1 MMTAGKRERE
11 PDISLSVTN
20 AQPLYD
26 SELATIFSVLK
37 SSSVGLLDEEAQA
50 RLLASG
56 PNIIKRIQRESIWK
70 TFISNFTHL
79 MALLLWAGGGLALA
93 AGMPQLAVAIW
104 LVNIINGLFS
114 FWQEFKAEKA
124 TEALMKLVP
133 EQATVLRNRQQ
144 KRILAHDIV
153 AGDVLIL
160 EAGDDI
166 AADAR
171 LLEDNSLYV
180 DQSFL
185 TGESTPVR
193 KTTVSDG
200 DKYHHPNR
208 GYADILFAGTS
219 VTSGSGRALV
229 LATGMETRFGK
240 IAGLT
245 QSIKTEPSPL
255 QIELTQVT
263 RTVTFLAV
271 GVGTVVFALATILNH
286 ISLLQAFVFS
296 LGIIV
301 AFVPEGMLP
310 TVSLSL
316 AIAVQEMAARNALV
330 KKLSSVET
338 LGCTNVICTDKTG
351 TLTKNEMTVA
361 SIWTLRQ
368 KAFLEGTGYAPVG
381 RLLDESGN
389 AVGEE
394 FANSV
399 REILLG
405 CARCSTAKLIPELNS
420 TWSIMG
426 DPTEGA
432 LIVAARKIGIT
443 DEGIDYNSK
452 ALIFPFDPHR
462 KRMSVVW
469 KVGNSFC
476 GYIKGSPREIVEL
489 SSTITENGST
499 RPLTQEDREVI
510 YEAIDNYA
518 QSGLRVLAIARKELT
533 EMPAP
538 EVATLETNMTFLALV
553 AMMDP
558 LHEEVPS
565 AVALCRKAGIKVI
578 MITGDYSLTARAIAE
593 QAGIICSDDALV
605 ISGSELHRMSSQELY
620 DALKQEVIF
629 ARTSPEDKLRIV
641 EALQEM
647 GNIVAV
653 TGDGV
658 NDAPALRKANIG
670 ISMGLNGTDVARES
684 SDIVL
689 RDDNFASIVQA
700 VALGRSVFQNI
711 RKFSVYVFTSN
722 VAEAIPFAVMIF
734 SCGLIPLPLTL
745 MQVLFVDLGTDMLPA
760 IGLGADPIDPVVME
774 QPPRHL
780 QDRLLSTGTLAKAFL
795 WYGLLES
802 IAGLFGYFFVNYVNG
817 WPYVPLAREGSDLY
831 RMATTACLASIVAC
845 QMGTVIACRTNLKSA
860 LTLALTDNKI
870 LVAGLVLEV
879 VLLLLVVYAP
889 PMQLFFN
896 TTALPVWMLATF
908 LIWCPAVIL
917 IDECKKLLL
926 RRFQMKP
933 GCARN

>member
-1 MMTAGKRERE
+1 MIAGGKERE
-11 PDISLSVTN
+11 PDTPLSVPD
-20 AQPLYD
+20 AQQLYD
-26 SELATIFSVLK
+26 SDLASIFSVLK
-37 SSSVGLLDEEAQA
+37 SSDIGLKDEDAQA
-50 RLLASG
+50 RLKNSG
-56 PNIIKRIQRESIWK
+56 PNVIKRIERESIWK
-70 TFISNFTHL
+70 TFLSNFTHL

-104 LVNIINGLFS
+104 LVNVINGLFS

-133 EQATVLRNRQQ
+133 EQATVLRNGQQ
-144 KRILAHDIV
+144 KRILAHNIV

-180 DQSFL
+180 DQSLL

-229 LATGMETRFGK
+229 IATGMETRFGK

-245 QSIKTEPSPL
+245 QLIKAEPSPL
-255 QIELTQVT
+255 QVELTQVT
-263 RTVTFLAV
+263 RTVTYLAV
-271 GVGTVVFALATILNH
+271 GIGTVVFVLATMLNH

-316 AIAVQEMAARNALV
+316 AIAVQQMAARNALV

-338 LGCTNVICTDKTG
+338 LGCTNIICTDKTG
-351 TLTKNEMTVA
+351 TLTKNEMTVT

-368 KAFLEGTGYAPVG
+368 QGFFEGTGYTPSG
-381 RLLDESGN
+381 RLLDGN
-389 AVGEE
+389 GNTVCEE
-394 FANSV
+394 FAGSA
-399 REILLG
+399 REILLSS
-405 CARCSTAKLIPELNS
+405 ARCSTAKLIPSLDN

-432 LIVAARKIGIT
+432 LLVAARKVGIS
-443 DEGIDYNSK
+443 DEIIDFDNK

-476 GYIKGSPREIVEL
+476 GYIKGSPREIVDL

-499 RPLTQEDREVI
+499 RPLTQEDRELI
-510 YEAIDNYA
+510 YKAIDNYA
-518 QSGLRVLAIARKELT
+518 QSGLRVLAVAKKDSTNL
-533 EMPAP
+533 PAP
-538 EVATLETNMTFLALV
+538 DESILESDLTFLALV

-578 MITGDYSLTARAIAE
+578 MITGDYSLTARAVAE
-593 QAGIICSDDALV
+593 KAGIICSDEALV
-605 ISGSELHRMSSQELY
+605 ISGSELHKMSSQELSI
-620 DALKQEVIF
+620 ALRQEVIF

-700 VALGRSVFQNI
+700 VALGRSVFKNI

-780 QDRLLSTGTLAKAFL
+780 SDRLLSMGTLAKAFL

-802 IAGLFGYFFVNYVNG
+802 CAGLLGYFFVNYVNG
-817 WPYVPLAREGSDLY
+817 WPHVPLAAEGSDMY

-860 LTLALTDNKI
+860 LTLPLTENKI
-870 LVAGLVLEV
+870 LVSGLLLEV

-896 TTALPVWMLATF
+896 TTALPSWMLAT
-908 LIWCPAVIL
+908 LLLWCPAVIL
-917 IDECKKLLL
+917 IDECKKLLV
-926 RRFQMKP
+926 RRCRMKP
-933 GCARN
+933 GDAHK

>member
-1 MMTAGKRERE
+1 MPLPVDT
-11 PDISLSVTN
+11 
-20 AQPLYD
+20 QQLYD
-26 SELATIFSVLK
+26 SEIETIFAVLRTGGT
-37 SSSVGLLDEEAQA
+37 GLTDQEALDRLEAN
-50 RLLASG
+50 G
-56 PNIIKRIQRESIWK
+56 PNIIKRLQRESIWK
-70 TFISNFTHL
+70 TFVSNFTHL
-79 MALLLWAGGGLALA
+79 MAILLWAGGAMALA
-93 AGMPQLAVAIW
+93 AGMPQLAIAIW
-104 LVNIINGLFS
+104 LVNVINGLFS
-114 FWQEFKAEKA
+114 FWQEFKAERA

-133 EQATVLRNRQQ
+133 EQATVLRNGQP
-144 KRILAHDIV
+144 KRIMAHDVV

-171 LLEDNSLYV
+171 LLEDNSLHV
-180 DQSFL
+180 DQSML

-193 KTTVSDG
+193 KTAFNVG

-208 GYADILFAGTS
+208 GYADVLFAGTS

-229 LATGMETRFGK
+229 LYTGMETRFGK

-245 QSIKTEPSPL
+245 QSIKSEPSPL
-255 QIELTQVT
+255 QKELTQVT

-271 GVGTVVFALATILNH
+271 GIGSIVFVLATSLNH

-316 AIAVQEMAARNALV
+316 AIAVQQMAVRNALV

-338 LGCTNVICTDKTG
+338 LGCTDVICTDKTG
-351 TLTKNEMTVA
+351 TLTKNEMTVT
-361 SIWTLRQ
+361 SIWTIDEQ
-368 KAFLEGTGYAPVG
+368 GFLTGTGYNPTG
-381 RLLDESGN
+381 ELLYKNGSSVD
-389 AVGEE
+389 AE
-394 FANSV
+394 FAVSV
-399 REILLG
+399 REILLSS
-405 CARCSTAKLIPELNS
+405 ARCSTAKLVPALDD

-432 LIVAARKIGIT
+432 LLVAARKLGVT
-443 DEGIDYNSK
+443 DQDIDFNSK

-462 KRMSVVW
+462 KRMSVLW

-476 GYIKGSPREIVEL
+476 GYVKGSPREIVDL
-489 SSTITENGST
+489 STTVMRSDCITGLKDE
-499 RPLTQEDREVI
+499 EREII
-510 YEAIDNYA
+510 YKAIDNYA
-518 QSGLRVLAIARKELT
+518 KSGLRVLAIAKKEFN

-538 EVATLETNMTFLALV
+538 EEMILESELTFLALV

-558 LHEEVPS
+558 LHEEVPP
-565 AVALCRKAGIKVI
+565 AVALCKKAGIKVI
-578 MITGDYSLTARAIAE
+578 MITGDYSLTARAIA
-593 QAGIICSDDALV
+593 QKAGIISGGDCIV
-605 ISGSELHRMSSQELY
+605 ISGAELPDLSSQELF
-620 DALKQEVIF
+620 AVLKKEVIF

-647 GNIVAV
+647 GRIVAV

-722 VAEAIPFAVMIF
+722 VAEAIPFALMIF

-745 MQVLFVDLGTDMLPA
+745 MQVLFIDLGTDMLPA
-760 IGLGADPIDPVVME
+760 IGLGADPLDPALME
-774 QPPRHL
+774 QPPRNL
-780 QDRLLSTGTLAKAFL
+780 SDRLLSVGTLAQAFL
-795 WYGLLES
+795 WYGLLEATGG
-802 IAGLFGYFFVNYVNG
+802 IFGYFFVNFVNG
-817 WPYVPLAREGSDLY
+817 WPNVPLAQEGSELY
-831 RMATTACLASIVAC
+831 KMATTACLAAIIAC
-845 QMGTVIACRTNLKSA
+845 QMGTVISCRTNLKSCFTMS
-860 LTLALTDNKI
+860 LVDNKI
-870 LVAGLVLEV
+870 LLAGLVLEV
-879 VLLLLVVYAP
+879 LLLLLVVYAP
-889 PMQLFFN
+889 PLQQLFN
-896 TTALPVWMLATF
+896 TTALPIWLLAT
-908 LIWCPAVIL
+908 LMAWCPIVIA
-917 IDECKKLLL
+917 IDESKKFLTRLWMIKGSPRL
-926 RRFQMKP
+926 ASHGQAK
-933 GCARN
+933 